1 MAKTSFNKN
10 ENAKYSLKGSCLWG
24 ILIFFLLIV
33 IDLVT
38 KMVAE
43 VYFTSEGAKQR
54 IDIIPGWIALTF
66 AQNRGISYGLGSDAK
81 EWVKIAVIAG
91 TFVMMLLLAVLYF
104 KLDKRRSFMR
114 LALVFVVAGG
124 VGNLIDRLLFQVWLE
139 NGGGVR
145 DMVALDFGPLLYQWF
160 GWEINWLNFGVCN
173 CADFFIVGG
182 AIALIVCFLFF
193 DTDSFYPVGKYKQLA
208 LEADAREKEK
218 QAAKTV
224 AKSVA
229 ETEQTAEQTA
239 EQTQETQEERE

>member
-1 MAKTSFNKN
+1 MAKTSFNKK

-66 AQNRGISYGLGSDAK
+66 AQNRGISYGMGSDAK

-124 VGNLIDRLLFQVWLE
+124 IGNFIDRVYYQVWNPDTFPL
-139 NGGGVR
+139 GVR
-145 DMVALDFGPLLYQWF
+145 DMVDLSRFGF
-160 GWEINWLNFGVCN
+160 AVCN
-173 CADFFIVGG
+173 FADFFISFG
-182 AIALIVCFLFF
+182 AVMLVFAILFF
-193 DTDSFYPVGKYKQLA
+193 DKDALFPLTKKYKA
-208 LEADAREKEK
+208 LRAEADEQEKAKEEAK
-218 QAAKTV
+218 QAAKQ
-224 AKSVA
+224 AKKA
-229 ETEQTAEQTA
+229 AKGK
-239 EQTQETQEERE
+239 